1 MRWRAGLLLWIAC
14 IAAPLRVSA
23 ADSSVV
29 VLGLRSLEG
38 DDDFANSMTDAL
50 RTAAKAVAG
59 WRVLD
64 RAVSMSQMVLAN
76 NCDDVD
82 VACLT
87 NIARGLETDRVIYGT
102 VRRTAAPSKYNYE
115 IALNLF
121 NGTTHT
127 ITGPETETVQ
137 RNDAKKVLI
146 RYAQLL
152 ISHLSA
158 TEAAVGRLVVDVNV
172 LSATIRLDGQLVGET
187 QERKLTLETITPG
200 EHTLEVSAPGHDT
213 YKQTIYVHASEQSE
227 VGVTLER
234 TPDPEDVAAT
244 TGAPPEAVAQT
255 APESEGGHSSL
266 NWLGYTLIGVGA
278 ASAIGWGAS
287 MYVIEFQ
294 YNRNETYQGYKNSYQ
309 NRADDACDAA
319 LKGENPGK
327 LMPSELSDFQGRCR
341 TGRTFQVLQWVFLGA
356 AVVAAGSGIFVLLSD
371 TGGSSDTATALRPL
385 PRLTLEPIVDRRT
398 VSLQATL
405 RF

>member
-14 IAAPLRVSA
+14 VAVPVRVSA

-50 RTAAKAVAG
+50 RTAAKAVPG
-59 WRVLD
+59 WRVLE

-82 VACLT
+82 TACLT
-87 NIARGLETDRVIYGT
+87 NIARGLETERVIYGT

-121 NGTTHT
+121 NATTHT
-127 ITGPETETVQ
+127 TTGPETETVQ
-137 RNDAKKVLI
+137 RNDGKKVLV

-152 ISHLSA
+152 MSHLSA
-158 TEAAVGRLVVDVNV
+158 TEASVGRLVVDVNV
-172 LSATIRLDGQLVGET
+172 LSATVRLDGQPVGET
-187 QERKLTLETITPG
+187 QERKLTLESVAPG
-200 EHTLEVSAPGHDT
+200 EHTLEVSASGHET

-234 TPDPEDVAAT
+234 TPEPTEVAAT
-244 TGAPPEAVAQT
+244 TAPPEAVLPTTQ
-255 APESEGGHSSL
+255 ESEGHSSL

-278 ASAIGWGAS
+278 ASAIAWGAS

-294 YNRNETYQGYKNSYQ
+294 YNRNTTYKRYKDSYQ
-309 NRADDACDAA
+309 NRTDDACDAA
-319 LKGENPGK
+319 LKGENPGR
-327 LMPSELSDFQGRCR
+327 LTAGELSDFQGRCR

-371 TGGSSDTATALRPL
+371 GGGSHGTETALRPL
-385 PRLTLEPIVDRRT
+385 PRLALEPIIDRRSF
-398 VSLQATL
+398 SLQATL